1 MAGITL
7 VVANGNWPQSDLV
20 ETLLEMSDFT
30 IALDGAADKFTEWD
44 IVIGDMDSICL
55 LYTSDAA
62 DES

>member
-30 IALDGAADKFTEWD
+30 IALDE
-44 IVIGDMDSICL
+44 L
-55 LYTSDAA
+55 LTNSRDGIL
-62 DES
+62 